1 MATRQKGLF
10 KPVPR
15 RNDMEP
21 SMYRE
26 IEKIAKDCVESSTK
40 EKFKNEK
47 DIADFLKNKL
57 EEKYKDRDLCWHVIV
72 GRNFG
77 GCITYKEKVMTYF
90 YVGQIGFLVFAT
102 PDV

>member
-1 MATRQKGLF
+1 MSTRQKGLF

-15 RNDMEP
+15 RNDMDS

-26 IEKIAKDCVESSTK
+26 IEKIAKDCVESTK
-40 EKFKNEK
+40 ERFKNEN
-47 DIADFLKNKL
+47 DIANYLKRQL
-57 EEKYKDRDLCWHVIV
+57 EDRYKDWDLCWHVIV

>member
-1 MATRQKGLF
+1 MSNRQKGLF

-15 RNDMEP
+15 INDMD
-21 SMYRE
+21 SGMYRD
-26 IEKIAKDCVESSTK
+26 IEKIAKDCVESTK
-40 EKFKNEK
+40 ERFKNEN
-47 DIADFLKNKL
+47 DIANYLKKQL

-72 GRNFG
+72 RRNFG

>member
-1 MATRQKGLF
+1 MATKQKGLF

-15 RNDMEP
+15 INDMEP
-21 SMYRE
+21 GMYRD
-26 IEKIAKDCVESSTK
+26 IEKIAKDCVESTK
-40 EKFKNEK
+40 ERFKNEN
-47 DIADFLKNKL
+47 DIANYLKKQL
-57 EEKYKDRDLCWHVIV
+57 EERYKDRDLCWHVIV

-77 GCITYKEKVMTYF
+77 GGITYKEKVMTYF

>member
-1 MATRQKGLF
+1 MSTKQKGLF

-15 RNDMEP
+15 RNDMES

-26 IEKIAKDCVESSTK
+26 IEKIAKDCVESTK
-40 EKFKNEK
+40 ERFKNEN
-47 DIADFLKNKL
+47 DIANYL
-57 EEKYKDRDLCWHVIV
+57 
-72 GRNFG
+72 NFG

>member
-1 MATRQKGLF
+1 MATRTKGLF

-21 SMYRE
+21 GMYRE
-26 IEKIAKDCVESSTK
+26 IEKIAKDCVESTK
-40 EKFKNEK
+40 ERFKNEN
-47 DIADFLKNKL
+47 DIANHLKKQL
-57 EEKYKDRDLCWHVIV
+57 EERYKDRDLCWHVIV
-72 GRNFG
+72 GRTFG
-77 GCITYKEKVMTYF
+77 GCITSKEKVMTYF